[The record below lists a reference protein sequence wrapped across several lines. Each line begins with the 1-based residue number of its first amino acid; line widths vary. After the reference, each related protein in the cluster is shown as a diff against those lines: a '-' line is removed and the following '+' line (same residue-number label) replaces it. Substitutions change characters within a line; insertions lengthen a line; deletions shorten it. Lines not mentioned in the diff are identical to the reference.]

1 MKQKL
6 ILCGIFFLLILLI
19 PCLALGAGVKPG
31 AQQKK
36 ETDSSSGISSRV
48 ASSPIESAVSA
59 ATNIV
64 SQTSQTSSTSKQPGW
79 SPNDV
84 IADFPEYFSN
94 TILSQVKKQAQQN
107 VDTNHAAPITSGEFD
122 LLDES
127 TGTVITVSDKE
138 FLYGAMVTEMSPTYE
153 EEALKAQAVAAYT
166 YYSNLRQ
173 QQAKKP
179 TASLKGADFTVNT
192 EKWLIYTTKEQMQK
206 KWGKNFDT
214 YYAKLSKIVDEVYGK
229 TLQYEGQLITAT
241 YYAIS
246 SGQTENA
253 KEVWGG
259 DYEYLVPVA
268 SPGDVYASG
277 YQTNVTLSEEEFK
290 TKALAKWKGCN
301 FSSTADKWIGDIS
314 HTSSGSVSTIQIGG
328 VSCTGNDARNAFGLR
343 SANFTCTYQDGN
355 FLFTVKGYG
364 HGVGMSQVGA
374 QYMAEHGSTY
384 EEILAWYYPKTQL
397 VDSK

>member
-19 PCLALGAGVKPG
+19 PCLALGAGVKPST
-31 AQQKK
+31 QQKK
-36 ETDSSSGISSRV
+36 ETSSSSQI
-48 ASSPIESAVSA
+48 ASSPVSSPIVSTVSAV
-59 ATNIV
+59 TNIASQV
-64 SQTSQTSSTSKQPGW
+64 SQTSSAPKQPGW
-79 SPNDV
+79 SPNHV
-84 IADFPEYFSN
+84 IAGFSQFLSN
-94 TILSQVKKQAQQN
+94 TILSQVKQQAQQKK
-107 VDTNHAAPITSGEFD
+107 DTSHTTREFH

-127 TGTVITVSDKE
+127 TGTMITVSDKE

-206 KWGKNFDT
+206 RWGKNFDT
-214 YYAKLSKIVDEVYGK
+214 YYAKLTKIVDEVYGK

-253 KEVWGG
+253 KEVWGS

-277 YQTNVTLSEEEFK
+277 YQTDVTLTEEEFK
-290 TKALAKWKGCN
+290 AKALAKWDDCD
-301 FSSTADKWIGDIS
+301 FSGTADKWIGEIS
-314 HTSSGSVSTIQIGG
+314 HTSSGSIRTIQIGG
-328 VSCTGNDARNAFGLR
+328 VTCTGNDARNAFNLR
-343 SANFTCTYQDGN
+343 SANFTCKYQDGK

-384 EEILAWYYPKTQL
+384 QEILAWYYPKTQL